1 MNNLTL
7 ENDYKY
13 IKVGDASIVEKKGEV
28 VIYSEIITGASQFA
42 NYIWVILLFFFGL
55 CFCTVGLS
63 SYFDN
68 NLSFLASAKLSSIEF
83 IPQGILLLFYGT
95 SALLL
100 SFLFL
105 ALIKWN
111 IGSGTNIYDVES
123 KVVRITRQGFPNLSK
138 DFILRQQ
145 NIYLVYPFSEILN
158 IELEIQDGI
167 TPTRII
173 FLILKDGRRIP
184 LTPSNKLD
192 DILAIETRSI
202 FIAKL
207 LKIDLKLNGN
217 KS

>member
-13 IKVGDASIVEKKGEV
+13 IKVGDAFIIEKKGEV
-28 VIYSEIITGASQFA
+28 VIYSEVITGASQFA
-42 NYIWVILLFFFGL
+42 NYIWVMILFLFGL
-55 CFCTVGLS
+55 GFCSVGLS
-63 SYFDN
+63 SYFN
-68 NLSFLASAKLSSIEF
+68 NTINFLGFTKLSSIEF

-95 SALLL
+95 CALLL
-100 SFLFL
+100 SFLL
-105 ALIKWN
+105 ITLIKWN

-123 KVVRITRQGFPNLSK
+123 KVVRLTRQGFPNLSK
-138 DFILRQQ
+138 KFILKQR

-207 LKIDLKLNGN
+207 LKIDLKLNDN